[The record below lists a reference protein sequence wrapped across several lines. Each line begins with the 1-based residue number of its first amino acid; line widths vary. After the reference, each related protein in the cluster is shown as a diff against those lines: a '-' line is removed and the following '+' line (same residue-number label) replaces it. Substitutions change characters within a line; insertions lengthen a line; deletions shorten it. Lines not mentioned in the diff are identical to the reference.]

1 MVISIKFLLVITKIR
16 LPKMV
21 TKTNDVNTWINILPT
36 QTGCLGSCA
45 PESATNPIGHS
56 HRYEPTVLLQT
67 WLSPQASGDWHS
79 SKSKTVTQKILQY
92 CLSVPQ
98 GALINTA
105 HALILN
111 NPLVPVVEKIDTV
124 IHRKNHYPSDKCQG
138 NQLRYPVD
146 SDLSGGYTECKYGGS
161 LGRLGSSCAK
171 TRLVRPREFCFD
183 CAS

>member
-1 MVISIKFLLVITKIR
+1 MPWSSITPWPRLSKRWIPLSIGKITIPRISVRKTNCAIQWIVIYPVDSAIHLLINWRLMVISIKFLLVITKIR

-67 WLSPQASGDWHS
+67 WLSPQASRDWHS
-79 SKSKTVTQKILQY
+79 SKSKTVTKKILQY

-98 GALINTA
+98 GGLINAA
-105 HALILN
+105 HALIIIN
-111 NPLVPVVEKIDTV
+111 ARGP
-124 IHRKNHYPSDKCQG
+124 
-138 NQLRYPVD
+138 
-146 SDLSGGYTECKYGGS
+146 
-161 LGRLGSSCAK
+161 RLFKRWLALPIG
-171 TRLVRPREFCFD
+171 
-183 CAS
+183 